1 VVAHL
6 DLVVENRQA
15 AVWNVICL
23 VEGGVEPDRYVV
35 LGNHRDAWVYGAV
48 DPNSGTAAL
57 LEIGRA
63 LGQMVRA
70 GWRPRRSIVLASW
83 DAEEAC
89 LGGSTEW
96 GEEHEL
102 LLMQRAVAYLNVDSA
117 VAGVGFWA
125 SATPS
130 LDRVVLEASKLV
142 RLSNLWNLG
151 GCCDVDLTLVSSLPL
166 PPLSMD

>member
-1 VVAHL
+1 MTK
-6 DLVVENRQA
+6 NRRASQSA
-15 AVWNVICL
+15 T
-23 VEGGVEPDRYVV
+23 PPT
-35 LGNHRDAWVYGAV
+35 AWVYGAV
-48 DPNSGTAAL
+48 DPNSGTSAL

-63 LGQMVRA
+63 LGEMLRT

-102 LLMQRAVAYLNVDSA
+102 LLMQKAIAYLNVDSA
-117 VAGVGFWA
+117 VAGGGFWA

-130 LDRVVLEASKLV
+130 LDRVVLEATKLV
-142 RLSNLWNLG
+142 PDPDARLKG
-151 GCCDVDLTLVSSLPL
+151 LTLFDTWSKELGRLGDDGS
-166 PPLSMD
+166 DHG